1 MSWDL
6 ESILR
11 TAGADR
17 ERPAVVEVGRTRD
30 SRGLFWWTG
39 RVAATVWPERVRL
52 RRRLG
57 VVGDRE
63 GLVLDRR
70 ALDALARA
78 SAAWARRRARW
89 CAWSEGARLVPIRPR
104 GAVVATW
111 SVGDARVGLRLRLT
125 ATLSADLTRAAL
137 HAWREPGG
145 GVWLEPG
152 EEAFLA
158 ALGAEA
164 WS

>member
-11 TAGADR
+11 PAGADR
-17 ERPAVVEVGRTRD
+17 ERPVVVEVGSTRD

-39 RVAATVWPERVRL
+39 RVA
-52 RRRLG
+52 
-57 VVGDRE
+57 
-63 GLVLDRR
+63 
-70 ALDALARA
+70 
-78 SAAWARRRARW
+78 
-89 CAWSEGARLVPIRPR
+89 
-104 GAVVATW
+104 
-111 SVGDARVGLRLRLT
+111 

-145 GVWLEPG
+145 GE
-152 EEAFLA
+152 
-158 ALGAEA
+158 EA